1 MNKRYYSMWFGAI
14 LILLASLLYYLLYGY
29 TPMIDEYVF
38 VQKVPAISADYTE
51 TVIPPNIAPLNFMV
65 KEQGNQYCVKIYSA
79 KGESIDVFS
88 KTGRI
93 VIPIGPW
100 KKLLS
105 ANRGEKLY
113 FDIYAKNKTNRWVRF
128 QTIANRIAGEDID
141 GYLVY
146 RKIHPSHSRWGKMG
160 VYQRNL
166 ENYDESIVLHNMSF
180 AKGCVNC
187 HTFVGSSTDK
197 MLLDI
202 RSEKY
207 STSALLVVD
216 GIVEKIGV
224 KLGFTSWHPSGRVV
238 ACSIN
243 KPYLFFHSARTYV
256 QDIVE
261 LDSALVYYLV
271 NSRTLKTSPKISKK
285 DRLETFPTWSPDGRY
300 LYFCSA
306 LMLWSNQNKVPPD
319 RYDEVGYDLMRVSY
333 DLNRDQWGEPETILS
348 SQDTG
353 LSILQPRISPD
364 GRWLLSCMCDYGTWA
379 VHDPS
384 SDLYITDLKAV
395 QETSKY
401 EYRRLDINSNRSE
414 SWHSWSS
421 NSRWIVFSSK
431 RQYGVFTRSYVSYVD
446 EAGKVY
452 KPLLLPQ
459 KNPSFYDSCLET
471 YTMPEFVTQPV
482 QVTGK
487 RLGRAI
493 RGSRKILTDMPITM
507 ATPKAGQIT
516 SYEDQLQERE

>member
-1 MNKRYYSMWFGAI
+1 MKKRYHSIWFGTI
-14 LILLASLLYYLLYGY
+14 LILLVSLLYYISYGFA
-29 TPMIDEYVF
+29 PMIDEYTSI
-38 VQKVPAISADYTE
+38 QKNPVISPDYTD

-65 KEQGNQYCVKIYSA
+65 KEDGNQYCAKIYSVNGA
-79 KGESIDVFS
+79 GIDVSS

-100 KKLLS
+100 KKLLN

-113 FDIYAKNKTNRWVRF
+113 FDIYVKDKTERWIRF
-128 QTIANRIAGEDID
+128 HTITNRIADEDID
-141 GYLVY
+141 NFLVY
-146 RKIHPSHSRWGKMG
+146 RKIHPSHSRWGRMG

-166 ENYDESIVLHNMSF
+166 ENYDESIVLTNMSF

-187 HTFVGSSTDK
+187 HTFMGNSTDK

-202 RSEKY
+202 RSKKY
-207 STSALLVVD
+207 GTSALLVVD
-216 GIVEKIGV
+216 GVVEKLGV

-243 KPYLFFHSARTYV
+243 KPYLFFHSARNYV

-271 NSRTLKTSPKISKK
+271 DSKTLKTSPKISRK
-285 DRLETFPTWSPDGRY
+285 DRLETFPTWSPDGRN

-306 LMLWSNQNKVPPD
+306 PMLWSSQSQIPPD
-319 RYDEVGYDLMRVSY
+319 RYNEVRYDLMRVSY
-333 DLNRDQWGEPETILS
+333 DLDNDQWGEPGTVLS

-379 VHDPS
+379 VHNPG
-384 SDLYITDLKAV
+384 SDLYITDLKAAKKMG
-395 QETSKY
+395 KY
-401 EYRRLDINSNRSE
+401 EYRRLDINSNQSE

-431 RQYGVFTRSYVSYVD
+431 RQYSVFTRSYISYVD
-446 EAGKVY
+446 ETGKVY

-471 YTMPEFVTQPV
+471 YTIPEFVTQPV
-482 QVTGK
+482 QVTEK
-487 RLGRAI
+487 KLDRVI
-493 RGSRKILTDMPITM
+493 RGSRKIPTDMPITM
-507 ATPKAGQIT
+507 ATPSAEQVT
-516 SYEDQLQERE
+516 SYENQLQERE